1 VKRKATAAF
10 LLHDA
15 SAYDRPTLF
24 AERTMRAI
32 LIILGLVLLVGGLWV
47 VFGHGSYTQTDTLLQ
62 VGSAKLT
69 AKHDKAIPEW
79 MGISGIVVGALL
91 AVGGLFSKR

>member
-1 VKRKATAAF
+1 
-10 LLHDA
+10 
-15 SAYDRPTLF
+15 
-24 AERTMRAI
+24 MRAI

-62 VGSAKLT
+62 IGSAKFT

-79 MGISGIVVGALL
+79 VGISGIVVGALL
-91 AVGGLFSKR
+91 AMGGLFSKR